1 MEYRAFKELK
11 ESISMSAYHDSNE
24 RSASSGC
31 LIGTRIDQIKA
42 IMEWIELGGGKKPFF
57 LVLGPTG
64 SGKTSLL
71 NTIAENCKR
80 KGYYAAGFFFS
91 STDSGRN
98 TSERL
103 INTIAY
109 QIAVAIPQLRPYI
122 SRIIA
127 ADSTILSRSLD
138 SKTISLLLEPLRLLR
153 SDFPNFFPGARSFVI
168 VVDALDE
175 CGISEEQRRVIAAL
189 AEAVSD
195 ESFPLMCLL
204 SSRFNP
210 HIERGIS
217 TTLAGHIQDQ
227 VVLGK
232 DDSAERA
239 DIRTYLGASMCNIR
253 NDHVFGERIPREW
266 PSESDLE
273 TIVQKSHGQ
282 FIYASTVIRYI
293 QLPNHAPHER
303 LRYILGIPTS
313 KSGRGAFT
321 ELDALYRVMMSSIDN
336 IETAIKILG
345 IELVGL
351 SSQFRVPA
359 VGTMRVKFEEYFRS
373 LNADIV
379 LAPLA
384 SVLKCEGGKIQLYHT
399 SFAEF
404 LLDSSR
410 SCEYFVQPRRWQAWM
425 ASQPSPF
432 DDHRCM
438 QITAF
443 VNKYLIPYSIDTA
456 PIFAQPD
463 SRSRKGLCL
472 LSIGMPF
479 SSRRLLALMLVRR
492 WWRRSRVIDLVHL
505 EGNPPP
511 CPTPTKTKTN
521 PPSL

>member
-1 MEYRAFKELK
+1 VHSSADAGAPAMEMVSTTPRTELSDTEYRAFKELR
-11 ESISMSAYHDSNE
+11 ESISLSAYHNSKE

-42 IMEWIELGGGKKPFF
+42 IMEWVESEGEKKPGF
-57 LVLGPTG
+57 LVLGPVG

-71 NTIAENCKR
+71 NTIAENCKHA
-80 KGYYAAGFFFS
+80 GYYAAGFFFS
-91 STDSGRN
+91 STDSARN
-98 TSERL
+98 TAERL

-109 QIAVAIPQLRPYI
+109 QIAVAIPQLQPYI

-127 ADSTILSRSLD
+127 ADSTILSRSFD
-138 SKTISLLLEPLRLLR
+138 SKTIPLFLEPLRQLR
-153 SDFPNFFPGARSFVI
+153 SDFPNFFPGSRSFVI

-175 CGISEEQRRVIAAL
+175 CGIFEEQRRVVAAL
-189 AEAVSD
+189 AEVVSD
-195 ESFPLMCLL
+195 GSFPLMCLL
-204 SSRFNP
+204 SSRFDP
-210 HIERGIS
+210 ERGIS
-217 TTLAGHIQDQ
+217 TNLAGHIQDQ
-227 VVLGK
+227 VVLGR
-232 DDSAERA
+232 DDGTERA
-239 DIRTYLGASMCNIR
+239 DIRTYLSASMCNIR
-253 NDHVFGERIPREW
+253 NDHVFGERLPREW

-273 TIVQKSHGQ
+273 TVVQKSQGQ

-313 KSGRGAFT
+313 KSGRGVFI

-384 SVLKCEGGKIQLYHT
+384 SVLKCEGGKIQFYHT

-410 SCEYFVQPRRWQAWM
+410 SCEYFVQPQRWQVWM

-432 DDHRCM
+432 DDHEC
-438 QITAF
+438 Q
-443 VNKYLIPYSIDTA
+443 
-456 PIFAQPD
+456 
-463 SRSRKGLCL
+463 L
-472 LSIGMPF
+472 L
-479 SSRRLLALMLVRR
+479 
-492 WWRRSRVIDLVHL
+492 HL
-505 EGNPPP
+505 
-511 CPTPTKTKTN
+511 
-521 PPSL
+521 